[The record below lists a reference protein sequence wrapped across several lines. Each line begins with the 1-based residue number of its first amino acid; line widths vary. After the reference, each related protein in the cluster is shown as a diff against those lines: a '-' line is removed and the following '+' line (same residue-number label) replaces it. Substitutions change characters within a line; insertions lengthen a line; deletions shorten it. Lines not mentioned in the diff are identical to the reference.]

1 MNPIRCIS
9 VKTTILIGT
18 DKESVCWDSFYRPD
32 EMGEAEKYKH
42 LQESIGGKP
51 SKPWGEFKVE
61 IIPLYA
67 EPVLTALQPEAP
79 IRMADWWSKVTD
91 DAEQTVEYWRQAFLD
106 MRDIFE
112 EATKAP
118 QPEASDRD
126 IAWDVYC
133 AFEFEADGELKDDS
147 KAASIISTV
156 RAEERRKADEEI
168 KELKLNLKSMT
179 FIAERADKEK
189 TEYFE
194 KLCELDLRLS
204 SIRKKIVQF
213 GSEDNGI
220 LIEGHTS

>member
-118 QPEASDRD
+118 QPEASDREIARKIHQECFIDTSQNEIPKYVWDID
-126 IAWDVYC
+126 IAANLVTTIR
-133 AFEFEADGELKDDS
+133 AD
-147 KAASIISTV
+147 
-156 RAEERRKADEEI
+156 ERRK
-168 KELKLNLKSMT
+168 
-179 FIAERADKEK
+179 ERNR
-189 TEYFE
+189 
-194 KLCELDLRLS
+194 CEDIVCGLWPDREAIRSAILD
-204 SIRKKIVQF
+204 
-213 GSEDNGI
+213 GGNNE
-220 LIEGHTS
+220 